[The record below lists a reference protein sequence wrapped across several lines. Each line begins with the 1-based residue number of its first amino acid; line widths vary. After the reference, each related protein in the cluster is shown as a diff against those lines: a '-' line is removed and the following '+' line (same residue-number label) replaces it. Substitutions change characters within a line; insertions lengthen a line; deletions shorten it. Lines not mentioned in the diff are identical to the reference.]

1 MVMTIATNCSN
12 TRSCISFWER
22 FGDPPRIML
31 RRTSSSPRA
40 TAPPAMGRMIV
51 LRNEAIAV
59 HNTAQDR
66 PPSPASGPA
75 KVPRSG
81 FLSNNIRRLAWHPP
95 SAFSAPARCNVR
107 QRRYFY
113 LVVMDAFYAFLA
125 DDGWAIAS
133 HIALS
138 TLMALFPFLIVLASL
153 AGFFGSKELADQA
166 VGLLLQIWPKQV
178 ADSLSGEIHDV
189 LTTSRGDILTIGA
202 MLAVYF
208 ASNGVEALR
217 VALNRAYSVVE
228 PRRWYWL
235 RLESIGYTLVA
246 AITALAMAF
255 LIVLGPLI
263 IEAARRNIP
272 LIVETT
278 EKLLSV
284 SRYGVTITAL
294 IIALSI
300 LHAWLPAGRRGFLQ
314 ILPGIVFTFVASL
327 VSGLVFGQY
336 LARFANNYVTMYA
349 GLASVIIA
357 LVFLYFIAAIFVYG
371 GELNAAIIK
380 SRLPHGVSLQA
391 AQSLKPLDSQA

>member
-1 MVMTIATNCSN
+1 
-12 TRSCISFWER
+12 
-22 FGDPPRIML
+22 
-31 RRTSSSPRA
+31 
-40 TAPPAMGRMIV
+40 
-51 LRNEAIAV
+51 
-59 HNTAQDR
+59 
-66 PPSPASGPA
+66 
-75 KVPRSG
+75 
-81 FLSNNIRRLAWHPP
+81 
-95 SAFSAPARCNVR
+95 VR
-107 QRRYFY
+107 QLRYVY
-113 LVVMDAFYAFLA
+113 LVVMDAFYTFLA

-166 VGLLLQIWPKQV
+166 VGLLLQVWPKQV

-202 MLAVYF
+202 VLAVYF

-217 VALNRAYSVVE
+217 VALNRAYSVIE
-228 PRRWYWL
+228 SRRWYWL
-235 RLESIGYTLVA
+235 RLESIGYTLIA
-246 AITALAMAF
+246 AVTALAMAF
-255 LIVLGPLI
+255 LIVLGPLF
-263 IEAARRNIP
+263 IEAARQHIP
-272 LIVETT
+272 LIVESN
-278 EKLLSV
+278 EQLLNTV
-284 SRYGVTITAL
+284 RYGITIMAL
-294 IIALSI
+294 IVALLI

-314 ILPGIVFTFVASL
+314 ILPGIIFTLVASL
-327 VSGLVFGQY
+327 VSGIVFGQY

-391 AQSLKPLDSQA
+391 AQSLKPAETQA

>member
-1 MVMTIATNCSN
+1 
-12 TRSCISFWER
+12 
-22 FGDPPRIML
+22 
-31 RRTSSSPRA
+31 
-40 TAPPAMGRMIV
+40 
-51 LRNEAIAV
+51 
-59 HNTAQDR
+59 
-66 PPSPASGPA
+66 
-75 KVPRSG
+75 
-81 FLSNNIRRLAWHPP
+81 
-95 SAFSAPARCNVR
+95 
-107 QRRYFY
+107 
-113 LVVMDAFYAFLA
+113 MDAFYTFLA

-138 TLMALFPFLIVLASL
+138 TLMALFPFLIVLTSL

-202 MLAVYF
+202 VLAVYF

-217 VALNRAYSVVE
+217 VALNRGYSVIE

-246 AITALAMAF
+246 AVTALAMAF

-263 IEAARRNIP
+263 IEGARRHVP
-272 LIVETT
+272 LIVESN
-278 EKLLSV
+278 EQLLNV
-284 SRYGVTITAL
+284 VRYSITIMAMVVAL
-294 IIALSI
+294 LI

-314 ILPGIVFTFVASL
+314 ILPGIIFTLVASL
-327 VSGLVFGQY
+327 VSGIVFGQY

-391 AQSLKPLDSQA
+391 AQSLAPLDSQA

>member
-1 MVMTIATNCSN
+1 M
-12 TRSCISFWER
+12 RQ
-22 FGDPPRIML
+22 L
-31 RRTSSSPRA
+31 RY
-40 TAPPAMGRMIV
+40 V
-51 LRNEAIAV
+51 Y
-59 HNTAQDR
+59 H
-66 PPSPASGPA
+66 
-75 KVPRSG
+75 
-81 FLSNNIRRLAWHPP
+81 
-95 SAFSAPARCNVR
+95 
-107 QRRYFY
+107 
-113 LVVMDAFYAFLA
+113 VVIDAFYTFLA

-138 TLMALFPFLIVLASL
+138 TLMALFPFLIVLTSL

-178 ADSLSGEIHDV
+178 ADSLSSEIHDV

-202 MLAVYF
+202 VLAVYF

-217 VALNRAYSVVE
+217 VALNRAYSVIE

-235 RLESIGYTLVA
+235 RLESIGYTLIA
-246 AITALAMAF
+246 AVTALAMAF
-255 LIVLGPLI
+255 LIVLGPLLL
-263 IEAARRNIP
+263 EAARRHIP
-272 LIVETT
+272 LIVESN
-278 EKLLSV
+278 EQFLNV
-284 SRYGVTITAL
+284 VRYSTTITAL
-294 IIALSI
+294 IVALLI

-314 ILPGIVFTFVASL
+314 ILPGIVFTMAASL
-327 VSGLVFGQY
+327 LSGNVFGQY

-391 AQSLKPLDSQA
+391 AQSLAPLDSQA

>member
-1 MVMTIATNCSN
+1 
-12 TRSCISFWER
+12 
-22 FGDPPRIML
+22 
-31 RRTSSSPRA
+31 
-40 TAPPAMGRMIV
+40 
-51 LRNEAIAV
+51 
-59 HNTAQDR
+59 
-66 PPSPASGPA
+66 
-75 KVPRSG
+75 
-81 FLSNNIRRLAWHPP
+81 
-95 SAFSAPARCNVR
+95 
-107 QRRYFY
+107 
-113 LVVMDAFYAFLA
+113 MDALYTFLA

-138 TLMALFPFLIVLASL
+138 TLMALFPFLIVLTSL

-166 VGLLLQIWPKQV
+166 VGLLLQVWPKQV

-202 MLAVYF
+202 VLAVYF

-217 VALNRAYSVVE
+217 VALNRAYSVIE

-235 RLESIGYTLVA
+235 RLESIGYTLIA

-255 LIVLGPLI
+255 LIVLGPLML
-263 IEAARRNIP
+263 EAARRHIP
-272 LIVETT
+272 LIVESN
-278 EKLLSV
+278 EQFLNV
-284 SRYGVTITAL
+284 VRYSTTITAL
-294 IIALSI
+294 ILALLI

-314 ILPGIVFTFVASL
+314 ILPGIVFTLVASL
-327 VSGLVFGQY
+327 VSGIVFGQY

-391 AQSLKPLDSQA
+391 AQSLKPVDSQA